1 MDHML
6 RLRITQE
13 VLDNNPW
20 MDVNSLGGFIWVPCT
35 IDAVANTADNTV
47 AKAAADEPAT
57 GDGYVGTRPP
67 DGRP

>member
-35 IDAVANTADNTV
+35 IDVAANTA
-47 AKAAADEPAT
+47 AKSAADEPAT

-67 DGRP
+67 TGRP